1 MHAAKYRLNKHLTIK
16 FREDKSLS
24 NQALLPVLYLACW
37 QEYCYC
43 AKDGFIRL
51 KNIHILNSFNRQ
63 FVKRG
68 FKSLLFFR
76 KADTILTNKAALSI
90 ENCLKL
96 QGYQKSPMTE
106 EAILKGCLQNNAV
119 AQKELYNRYS
129 PKMLAVCYRFA
140 HNREDA
146 EDMLQEGFIKVF
158 SQIHTFRNQGAFE
171 GWVRRII
178 VHTCINNLKKN
189 KKFNE
194 SVDLIHA
201 TAMQVREESV
211 PSIVQAKQVVECI
224 RILPIGYR
232 TVLNLYAIEG
242 YSHREIGDMLDIEES
257 TSRSQYTRAKQM
269 LEDILIKK
277 KILQQPIKKMDPVTA
292 FGR

>member
-1 MHAAKYRLNKHLTIK
+1 
-16 FREDKSLS
+16 
-24 NQALLPVLYLACW
+24 
-37 QEYCYC
+37 
-43 AKDGFIRL
+43 
-51 KNIHILNSFNRQ
+51 
-63 FVKRG
+63 
-68 FKSLLFFR
+68 
-76 KADTILTNKAALSI
+76 
-90 ENCLKL
+90 
-96 QGYQKSPMTE
+96 MTE
-106 EAILKGCLQNNAV
+106 ESILKGCLKNEAA
-119 AQKELYNRYS
+119 AQRELYNRYS

-171 GWVRRII
+171 GWIRRII

-201 TAMQVREESV
+201 TTLQVREESV

-242 YSHREIGDMLDIEES
+242 YSHREIGSMLDIEES

-269 LEDILIKK
+269 LEDILVKK
-277 KILQQPIKKMDPVTA
+277 KILQQQPAKKMNLLS
-292 FGR
+292 FGG